1 MVICVFYGNTKWGG
15 LQEEHPLKSP
25 MVERFH
31 STMGDS
37 HCFMCFDSQMIQNI
51 HIGQCIRLTH
61 TSSVHQHTITG
72 IILIIQIIL
81 CMQYQ
86 IIVNYKRLLLI
97 CHGIVHQ
104 FIDGCQ
110 FLIHCIKNLFGFFRC
125 SKCIGNSQTCI
136 VCITIP
142 GNDSIIR
149 ITRKIRRIAIIKA

>member
-1 MVICVFYGNTKWGG
+1 MNASIQPWGI
-15 LQEEHPLKSP
+15 
-25 MVERFH
+25 
-31 STMGDS
+31 
-37 HCFMCFDSQMIQNI
+37 FDSQMIQNI

-125 SKCIGNSQTCI
+125 SECIGNSQTCI

>member
-1 MVICVFYGNTKWGG
+1 MLTQNGG
-15 LQEEHPLKSP
+15 DCKRNIQLKSP
-25 MVERFH
+25 MLNASIQPWGILTALCV
-31 STMGDS
+31 SISNDS
-37 HCFMCFDSQMIQNI
+37 EYTYS
-51 HIGQCIRLTH
+51 QCIQLTH

-125 SKCIGNSQTCI
+125 SECIGNSQTCI

-149 ITRKIRRIAIIKA
+149 ITRKIRRIA